1 MYIIK
6 MLCHPKALQN
16 PSSALFRALK
26 SFQETPAI
34 ISIISTRSLKRWSWA
49 LDPYH
54 RSEEAVD
61 VKLDYLM
68 KIDKQQLR
76 ALEDELV

>member
-1 MYIIK
+1 MQRHCKI
-6 MLCHPKALQN
+6 P
-16 PSSALFRALK
+16 PEPFSELFNHSRKHCYYLNTEPRK
-26 SFQETPAI
+26 VELP
-34 ISIISTRSLKRWSWA
+34 SWA

-68 KIDKQQLR
+68 KIDEHQLR

>member
-26 SFQETPAI
+26 SFQETPA
-34 ISIISTRSLKRWSWA
+34 IISTRSLKRWSWA

-68 KIDKQQLR
+68 KIDKHQLR